1 MRILGIDPG
10 YATTGFGILEAG
22 CGSVQ
27 LLNYGTITTPT
38 TLTFPERLVV
48 LYDDMTQLIETVKPD
63 AVAVEELF
71 WGHNVTTGIGVS
83 HGRGVI
89 LLAICKS
96 GAPLFEYTPNQ
107 VKQAVVGYGG
117 ADKAS
122 GHGNDAAHFEDGKGR
137 AAGRRGGRDCHCAL
151 PCAKFHLASGAER
164 IPVMFYYLN
173 GTITLLDAN
182 LAVVDCGGVGYACH
196 TTNYTLAR
204 LQLGKPAKLFTYCNI
219 KEDAFDIFGF
229 STREELN
236 CFERLLGVT
245 GVGPKAALAILSVV
259 SPEQL
264 TLAVMTQ
271 DDKTITMAQGV
282 GKKLAQRIIL
292 ELKDKLGASQ
302 LELNTAEFAGAGVL
316 ARGSKAAEAT
326 AALVGLGYSQTE
338 AAAALKGID
347 IENLSIE
354 DVIRRALRAAAQQ

>member
-1 MRILGIDPG
+1 
-10 YATTGFGILEAG
+10 
-22 CGSVQ
+22 
-27 LLNYGTITTPT
+27 
-38 TLTFPERLVV
+38 
-48 LYDDMTQLIETVKPD
+48 
-63 AVAVEELF
+63 
-71 WGHNVTTGIGVS
+71 
-83 HGRGVI
+83 
-89 LLAICKS
+89 
-96 GAPLFEYTPNQ
+96 
-107 VKQAVVGYGG
+107 
-117 ADKAS
+117 
-122 GHGNDAAHFEDGKGR
+122 
-137 AAGRRGGRDCHCAL
+137 
-151 PCAKFHLASGAER
+151 
-164 IPVMFYYLN
+164 MFYYLN

-229 STREELN
+229 FTREELN

-326 AALVGLGYSQTE
+326 AALVGLGYSQPQEFGFYPSFTVRDYLDYT
-338 AAAALKGID
+338 AALKGID